1 MTWTKRKS
9 QLEYKYNVSV
19 DFLEIMVND
28 MKKFFKPKKI
38 LYVLLIGYICYIFAN
53 QQITMNRIKKQV
65 ADKQLQ
71 EQKIKEKNEK
81 LQDEVKMSKTD
92 NYVEKLAR
100 ERLGLIKEGETP
112 VINTKNW
119 YNVSL

>member
-1 MTWTKRKS
+1 
-9 QLEYKYNVSV
+9 
-19 DFLEIMVND
+19 

-112 VINTKNW
+112 VINTKN
-119 YNVSL
+119 